1 MAEKLKLQLEYI
13 INCSPKV
20 LFNRLSTAS
29 GLSEWFADD
38 VRVKGNLFTFVW
50 EETDLVAEKK
60 YHKENKM
67 VRYEW
72 TENLSKE
79 ENYFEFVIA
88 QDDLTNDVSLL
99 ITDFADQDEMEST
112 TDLWN
117 TQISKLKQ
125 LLGSWLNLFTR
136 TGLFPFLILQNTL
149 VLYSLIWQD
158 QNKGWSG
165 YTNLL

>member
-1 MAEKLKLQLEYI
+1 MAEKSKIQLEYI

-20 LFNRLSTAS
+20 LYNRLSTAS

-50 EETDLVAEKK
+50 ENTDMVAEKK
-60 YHKENKM
+60 NHKENKM

-72 TENLSKE
+72 TDNDDKD

-99 ITDFADQDEMEST
+99 VTDFADEDERQST

-117 TQISKLKQ
+117 TQITRLKH
-125 LLGSWLNLFTR
+125 LLGS
-136 TGLFPFLILQNTL
+136 
-149 VLYSLIWQD
+149 
-158 QNKGWSG
+158 
-165 YTNLL
+165 

>member
-1 MAEKLKLQLEYI
+1 
-13 INCSPKV
+13 V

-50 EETDLVAEKK
+50 ENDDQVAEKK
-60 YHKENKM
+60 NHKENKM

-72 TENLSKE
+72 TDGLKD

-99 ITDFADQDEMEST
+99 ITDFAEEDEREST

-125 LLGSWLNLFTR
+125 LLGS
-136 TGLFPFLILQNTL
+136 
-149 VLYSLIWQD
+149 
-158 QNKGWSG
+158 
-165 YTNLL
+165 

>member
-1 MAEKLKLQLEYI
+1 MAEKSKLQLEYI

-50 EETDLVAEKK
+50 EDTDQVAEKK
-60 YHKENKM
+60 NHRENKM
-67 VRYEW
+67 VRFEW
-72 TENLSKE
+72 TENEDKE

-99 ITDFADQDEMEST
+99 VTDFADEDEAEST

-117 TQISKLKQ
+117 TQITKLKQ
-125 LLGSWLNLFTR
+125 LLGS
-136 TGLFPFLILQNTL
+136 
-149 VLYSLIWQD
+149 
-158 QNKGWSG
+158 
-165 YTNLL
+165 

>member
-1 MAEKLKLQLEYI
+1 MAEKSKLQLEYI

-29 GLSEWFADD
+29 GLCEWFADD

-50 EETDLVAEKK
+50 EDTDQVAEKK
-60 YHKENKM
+60 NHRENKM

-72 TENLSKE
+72 TENESKE

-99 ITDFADQDEMEST
+99 ITDFAEEDEKEST

-117 TQISKLKQ
+117 TQITKLKQ
-125 LLGSWLNLFTR
+125 LLGS
-136 TGLFPFLILQNTL
+136 
-149 VLYSLIWQD
+149 
-158 QNKGWSG
+158 
-165 YTNLL
+165 

>member
-1 MAEKLKLQLEYI
+1 MLCVFVFNSIYCTKSKLPMAEKLELQLEFI

-50 EETDLVAEKK
+50 EGIDHVAEKVS
-60 YHKENKM
+60 HKENKM

-72 TENLSKE
+72 LDDSLDKE
-79 ENYFEFVIA
+79 ENYFEFVIS
-88 QDDLTNDVSLL
+88 QDDLTSDVSLL
-99 ITDFADQDEMEST
+99 ITDFAYEKELEET

-117 TQISKLKQ
+117 TQITKLKQ
-125 LLGSWLNLFTR
+125 ILGS
-136 TGLFPFLILQNTL
+136 
-149 VLYSLIWQD
+149 
-158 QNKGWSG
+158 
-165 YTNLL
+165 